1 MKVGGKKAWVIFLT
15 LLLSLSVIV
24 PINRVASVPIG
35 NHEIV
40 FISHTYDEIRNVSR
54 WTYLVKSGSHPSIS
68 HWVMELGGCIDE
80 DDIVNASEYYE
91 YMSTSHPDPTTGLA
105 GIKFDTGY
113 EDNEQRIVWF
123 ELKGDYP
130 EGDAEVAIKA
140 GCRVDYG
147 YVTGPV
153 CPCYIKGMVW
163 HDEFHDMNH
172 QVDGIKDDNEEGI
185 EGVVLELYDV
195 SGNLLHTATTDEN
208 GNYSFAVSSYG
219 WYRVKIADSN
229 FDGLLKNWYSS
240 DGNDDHQTWVYIGCG
255 ECEKHVDFGFFHTC
269 ISLQK
274 TGPTHAV
281 PGQQITY
288 HFVVENCG
296 DVVLH
301 GGAHVYD
308 ELLNPCGNHEIWEHV
323 VWPGEVYEFDYNY
336 TIPCDFCGLLINN
349 ATAVG
354 HPCLCNHYY
363 PDVYDNSSW
372 TTNVTCSPC
381 TQCLVIDA
389 THWGW
394 VEKNDPCDNHYD
406 DDKIHVRAKPGC
418 CCCKNARRAYYYF
431 DISNL
436 PEGKIVDAKFIVD
449 PEGNKGA
456 GLLGLYNTSWDGM
469 PPLTWNNAPPMKE
482 LIDTTYYDESTTP
495 LIFNVTSLFSSNP
508 DNISLMM
515 RFQDD
520 ENPAHDEHCDHT
532 HPRLLLTI
540 NKCADLSIT
549 KIDEPDPV
557 IVGDMLEYTLV
568 VTNNGINDAKNVII
582 TDSLPNEIQNP
593 QYSADGGAT
602 WHAWNGSFYIH
613 FLPSHAVQQIL
624 IRGIVSINAPDK
636 INNTA
641 EVNST
646 TLDTNPANNR
656 DWEETTI
663 LHPGINVTKEAVPS
677 VIHSGDNVTYYVNIT
692 NNGDCNLYNVK
703 IKDSNNLSFSYNGGD
718 DGDGILESGEAWSY
732 MARTTIYISTQNRVN
747 VSAETIAGSRVYGED
762 SAYVT
767 VIHPSISIEKKAYPS
782 VIHSGDN
789 VTWNITIKNTG
800 DCELYNIT
808 INDSNG
814 YTTTISSLS
823 PNETWWHEYITNPFD
838 DFTNVANVSA
848 KDEIGMQVHDE
859 DTASIHV
866 I

>member
-1 MKVGGKKAWVIFLT
+1 M
-15 LLLSLSVIV
+15 
-24 PINRVASVPIG
+24 NRVASAQIG

-68 HWVMELGGCIDE
+68 HWVLELGGCIDE

-91 YMSTSHPDPTTGLA
+91 YMSASHPDPTTGLA
-105 GIKFDTGY
+105 GIKFDISY

-130 EGDAEVAIKA
+130 EGDVEVAIKA
-140 GCRVDYG
+140 GHCQPQYG
-147 YVTGPV
+147 HVTGPV
-153 CPCYIKGMVW
+153 CPCYIKGRVW

-172 QVDGIKDDNEEGI
+172 QVDGMQDDDEEGI
-185 EGVVLELYDV
+185 EDVVLELYDV

-219 WYRVKIADSN
+219 WYRVKVADSN

-240 DGNDDHQTWVYIGCG
+240 DRNDDHQTWVYIGCG
-255 ECEKHVDFGFFHTC
+255 ECEKHADFGFFHAC

-274 TGPTHAV
+274 TGPTQALL
-281 PGQQITY
+281 GQQITY

-308 ELLNPCGNHEIWEHV
+308 KLLNPYGDHEIWEHV

-363 PDVYDNSSW
+363 PNVYDNSSW

-436 PEGKIVDAKFIVD
+436 PEGKIIEAKFIVD

-515 RFQDD
+515 RFLDD
-520 ENPAHDEHCDHT
+520 ENPAHEEHCDHT

-557 IVGDMLEYTLV
+557 IAGDMLKYTLV

-582 TDSLPNEIQNP
+582 TDNLPNEIQNP

-613 FLPSHAVQQIL
+613 FLPSHATQQIL

-692 NNGDCNLYNVK
+692 NNGDCMLYNVT
-703 IKDSNNLSFSYNGGD
+703 IKDSNNLSFSYSSGD
-718 DGDGILESGEAWSY
+718 DGDGILELGETWSY

-767 VIHPSISIEKKAYPS
+767 VIHPSISIEKEVS
-782 VIHSGDN
+782 NDN
-789 VTWNITIKNTG
+789 STWQKSITIHENDIAYWKIVVKNTG
-800 DCELYNIT
+800 DCNLYNIWL
-808 INDSNG
+808 NDSGINKF
-814 YTTTISSLS
+814 ISSLAIGE
-823 PNETWWHEYITNPFD
+823 NKTIYWHSSYSS
-838 DFTNVANVSA
+838 DFTNIANVSA
-848 KDEIGMQVHDE
+848 KDELGKVIK
-859 DTASIHV
+859 ASD
-866 I
+866 